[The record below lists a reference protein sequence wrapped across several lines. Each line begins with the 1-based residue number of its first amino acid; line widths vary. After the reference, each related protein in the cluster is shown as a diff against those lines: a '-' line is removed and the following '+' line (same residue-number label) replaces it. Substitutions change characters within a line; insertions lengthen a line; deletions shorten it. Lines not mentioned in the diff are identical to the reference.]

1 MEMDRREN
9 DNAILEYNSLRER
22 LLLPEYG
29 RNIQKLARHAHEIE
43 DPEQRQSYVET
54 LIELMNQMIPNSKSA
69 KEIEDKLWNHLH
81 YIAGYN
87 VEVNIPE
94 GVTLHKKGEVF
105 MQPAEDLEYPQKKIP
120 YRHYGLN
127 VHNMILK
134 AIAMEDGPKK
144 EEFSKVIASYMK
156 LAYRTWGK
164 EQFVNDEV
172 IKEDLR
178 KMSQGALSVSD
189 ESSIDNYKNVVAS
202 PINSQQQRRKQYKG
216 SGGGQQQ
223 QGRRF
228 HSNNNN
234 SNSNRPAGNNQKR
247 KKRY

>member
-1 MEMDRREN
+1 MEIRED
-9 DNAILEYNSLRER
+9 DNLLLEYNSLRER

-29 RNIQKLARHAHEIE
+29 RNIQKLAIHAKEIE
-43 DPEQRQSYVET
+43 DPELRQSYVET

-69 KEIEDKLWNHLH
+69 KEIEDKLWNHLF
-81 YIAGYN
+81 YIAGYG

-127 VHNMILK
+127 VHSMIQK
-134 AIAMEDGPKK
+134 AIALEEGPKK
-144 EEFSKVIASYMK
+144 EEFAKVIASYMK

-172 IKEDLR
+172 IKEDLK
-178 KMSQGALSVSD
+178 KMSGGQLSVSD
-189 ESSIDNYKNVVAS
+189 DASIDIYKNVVSAPS
-202 PINSQQQRRKQYKG
+202 NNIQQRRKQYKG
-216 SGGGQQQ
+216 SGGSQQ
-223 QGRRF
+223 QGR
-228 HSNNNN
+228 
-234 SNSNRPAGNNQKR
+234 
-247 KKRY
+247 